1 MTALRQKIIVN
12 GQITEPVGVQTKVEQ
27 DVSFLQDRLQL
38 MKNHPN
44 PNRIV
49 IEAYESILKSRMAV
63 LSWLR
68 DGNQDEQQ
76 LHNNLRL

>member
-1 MTALRQKIIVN
+1 MTASRQKIIVN
-12 GQITEPVGVQTKVEQ
+12 GQITEPIGVQTKVEQ
-27 DVSFLQDRLQL
+27 DVSFLQARLEV
-38 MKNHPN
+38 MKKHPN

-68 DGNQDEQQ
+68 DGNRDEQQ
-76 LHNNLRL
+76 LHNNLRS